1 MKADKIQRIKLLLER
16 GQYHIDP
23 YVIADAIIR
32 WAGLSHELP
41 PPRVSQKACS
51 KPDNGSAE
59 PSKMAAAG
67 PSATAPIQV
76 RPAFA
81 AGEL

>member
-1 MKADKIQRIKLLLER
+1 MKPDKVLRIKQLLEH

-23 YVIADAIIR
+23 YAIADAIIR
-32 WAGLSHELP
+32 WAGLAHEV
-41 PPRVSQKACS
+41 PPRPASQKEWS
-51 KPDNGSAE
+51 KPAS
-59 PSKMAAAG
+59 G
-67 PSATAPIQV
+67 PSAPKKLSSPVPAKTDPIQV